1 MGDIFMWIILGL
13 VAIVFMVLNIVIRN
27 QHGWLGY
34 ISLAFTALTVCAFY
48 QNAANFVAQ
57 EDFSALMDIVPTM
70 SKILWVCTFISI
82 VINSIFLFKR
92 K

>member
-27 QHGWLGY
+27 QHVWLGY

-57 EDFSALMDIVPTM
+57 EDFSALM
-70 SKILWVCTFISI
+70 ILCLQCRKSYGYVRL
-82 VINSIFLFKR
+82 FLL
-92 K
+92 

>member
-57 EDFSALMDIVPTM
+57 EDFSALMELFIRMPQ
-70 SKILWVCTFISI
+70 ILWLRK
-82 VINSIFLFKR
+82 IFQH
-92 K
+92 

>member
-13 VAIVFMVLNIVIRN
+13 VAIVFMVLNIVIRT

-82 VINSIFLFKR
+82 VINSISLFKR

>member
-13 VAIVFMVLNIVIRN
+13 VAIVFIVIRN
-27 QHGWLGY
+27 QHVWLGY

-70 SKILWVCTFISI
+70 SKILWVCTIISI
-82 VINSIFLFKR
+82 VINSISLFKR

>member
-48 QNAANFVAQ
+48 QNAANLETGCVYKSTGFP
-57 EDFSALMDIVPTM
+57 L
-70 SKILWVCTFISI
+70 CSI
-82 VINSIFLFKR
+82 MP
-92 K
+92 